1 MQEFM
6 LLQILIGFSVL
17 ATAISKPENEH
28 KTRVVNK
35 EPSEE
40 EHYVDSQHNPAYDH
54 EAFLGEEAKTFDQL
68 TPEESTRR
76 LGIIVDKIDKDKDGY
91 VTGEELKDWI
101 LYTQRRYIRDNV
113 ERQWKS
119 HNPEGKEK
127 LPWAEYLA
135 MVYGDMDEQEAENH
149 EKSKENTFSYV
160 AMLKKDRRRWSTA
173 DLDGDDAL
181 TKEEFAAFLHAEEAD
196 HMKDVVVLE
205 TMEDIDKDGDGKI
218 SLSEYIGDMF
228 EGPEGEEEPEWVKNE
243 KEQFSMYRDKD
254 GDGFLNFE
262 EVKTWIIPADF
273 DHAEAESRHLIFEAD
288 TDADQKLTKD
298 EILEKYDIFVGSQ
311 ATDFGDALTRHDE
324 F

>member
-6 LLQILIGFSVL
+6 LFQVLIGLSVL
-17 ATAISKPENEH
+17 ASAIPKPDDEH
-28 KTRVVNK
+28 KQRILGK
-35 EPSEE
+35 EPSEQ
-40 EHYVDSQHNPAYDH
+40 EHYINSQHNPAYDH
-54 EAFLGEEAKTFDQL
+54 EAFLGEEAKAFDQL

-76 LGIIVDKIDKDKDGY
+76 LGIIVDKIDKDSDGY

-101 LYTQRRYIRDNV
+101 LYTQRRYIRENI

-119 HNPEGKEK
+119 HNPEEKEK
-127 LPWAEYLA
+127 LPWTEYLA
-135 MVYGDMDEQEAENH
+135 MVYGDMDEHEAENH
-149 EKSKENTFSYV
+149 EKSKDNTFSYV
-160 AMLKKDRRRWSTA
+160 AMLKKDRRRWTTA

-181 TKEEFAAFLHAEEAD
+181 TKEEFAAFLHAEEAA

-205 TMEDIDKDGDGKI
+205 TIEDIDKDGDGKI
-218 SLSEYIGDMF
+218 SLSEYIGDVY
-228 EGPEGEEEPEWVKNE
+228 EGVEGEEEPEWVKNE
-243 KEQFSMYRDKD
+243 KEQFSTYRDKD
-254 GDGFLNFE
+254 GDGFLDFE

-288 TDADQKLTKD
+288 TDADQKLTKE

-311 ATDFGDALTRHDE
+311 ATDFGEALTRHDE